1 VRLHRRLA
9 DVDLRRDLLV
19 RQPDATSE
27 TTSRSREVS
36 SPSPGTG
43 AADRVAAANSAISRR
58 VTAGDSRPS
67 PAAITRTAG
76 TPLGAANFGPSRG
89 VAGVAALPFAAAAAL
104 LAAIALSGALIAART
119 TVRRDIT

>member
-19 RQPDATSE
+19 RQP
-27 TTSRSREVS
+27 
-36 SPSPGTG
+36 
-43 AADRVAAANSAISRR
+43 
-58 VTAGDSRPS
+58 
-67 PAAITRTAG
+67 
-76 TPLGAANFGPSRG
+76 
-89 VAGVAALPFAAAAAL
+89 LPFAAAAAL